1 MHGIAGGDLAA
12 VEQSMPAVESDL
24 VDLSGVSLEALR
36 SMDGS
41 AIAESLDS
49 LLHHIDEARAI
60 TMSYGGPS
68 RFD

>member
-1 MHGIAGGDLAA
+1 MHGITGGDLAA

-24 VDLSGVSLEALR
+24 VDLSGVSLEALL

-41 AIAESLDS
+41 AIAGSLES
-49 LLHHIDEARAI
+49 LLHHIDDAQAI
-60 TMSYGGPS
+60 TNTYGGPS

>member
-1 MHGIAGGDLAA
+1 MHGITGGDLAA

-24 VDLSGVSLEALR
+24 VDLSGVSLEALL

-41 AIAESLDS
+41 AIEGSLAP
-49 LLHHIDEARAI
+49 LLRHIDDARAV
-60 TMSYGGPS
+60 TMSYSPS

>member
-36 SMDGS
+36 SMDDS
-41 AIAESLDS
+41 AIAGSLGS

>member
-1 MHGIAGGDLAA
+1 MHGITEGDLAA

-24 VDLSGVSLEALR
+24 VDLSGVSLEALL

-41 AIAESLDS
+41 AIAGALEP
-49 LLHHIDEARAI
+49 LLRHIDDARAV
-60 TMSYGGPS
+60 TMSYSPS

>member
-1 MHGIAGGDLAA
+1 
-12 VEQSMPAVESDL
+12 MPAVESDL